1 LYYSKVRSRIL
12 TVATK
17 ITSKGQVTV
26 PKKVRDRMGLRPGDT
41 VDFVEQGGQVHLVK
55 APKQGAFSAHR
66 GYLKG
71 LAGTDPDV
79 LVDRL
84 RGA

>member
-1 LYYSKVRSRIL
+1 M
-12 TVATK
+12 ATK

-26 PKKVRDRMGLRPGDT
+26 PKRVRDHMGLRPGDA
-41 VDFVEQGGQVHLVK
+41 VDFVETGGQVHLVK
-55 APKQGAFSAHR
+55 APNQGAFSAHR
-66 GYLKG
+66 GYLKD
-71 LAGTDPDV
+71 LAGRDPDD